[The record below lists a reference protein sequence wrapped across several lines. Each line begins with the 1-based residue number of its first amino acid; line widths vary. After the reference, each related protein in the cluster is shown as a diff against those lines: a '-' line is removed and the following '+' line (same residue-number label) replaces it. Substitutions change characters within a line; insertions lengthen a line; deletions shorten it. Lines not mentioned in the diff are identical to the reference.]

1 MLEMLVNHVFILS
14 KKNFFFQKIKIFF
27 YKIKKFFFHQIS
39 KIISKPYCFD
49 KYSA

>member
-1 MLEMLVNHVFILS
+1 MLEMLVNRLS
-14 KKNFFFQKIKIFF
+14 KKKFF
-27 YKIKKFFFHQIS
+27 YKIKNFFFIKLKKKFFHQIS